1 MTSMNSG
8 NTGKHD
14 SPLTD
19 ATFNM
24 VAALHN
30 LTKAIWH
37 CDEYIGQEDDSDA
50 KEMWQRFKQQQ
61 AQMAEELKNHLSRRL
76 QHQTGPEGKVGHGP
90 HEGGQ
95 SKGMSGGGD
104 GGERSGQGGST
115 GSSSGGSGG
124 NR

>member
-1 MTSMNSG
+1 MTSMNTGNQQNPSSG
-8 NTGKHD
+8 MTTSSGKTGKHD

-30 LTKAIWH
+30 LTKSIWH

-50 KEMWQRFKQQQ
+50 KEMWQRFRQQQ

-95 SKGMSGGGD
+95 G
-104 GGERSGQGGST
+104 SGQ
-115 GSSSGGSGG
+115 
-124 NR
+124 